1 MLNNSFE
8 AVEIQRFIFGNNRG
22 GEHIMTDRNPRG
34 EKRRRDGSGRGV
46 GRPGGRRAGR
56 NPNPCKSKR
65 GMGKG
70 KGQNR

>member
-1 MLNNSFE
+1 LKLW
-8 AVEIQRFIFGNNRG
+8 RFNALHLGIEEVNTF
-22 GEHIMTDRNPRG
+22 MTDRNPRG

-46 GRPGGRRAGR
+46 GRPGGRRGGR

-65 GMGKG
+65 RMGDG

>member
-1 MLNNSFE
+1 
-8 AVEIQRFIFGNNRG
+8 
-22 GEHIMTDRNPRG
+22 MTDRNPRG

-46 GRPGGRRAGR
+46 GRPGGRRGGR

-65 GMGKG
+65 RMGDG